1 MAGKTARYRCP
12 VCGEEYP
19 PHEAVRLGY
28 RCHGQPL
35 QRVAPETRPAPLS
48 ITIPVRR
55 DAEETPEP
63 FRTNGRPGLVEVV
76 PPGRNDVDAGALQNL
91 LGSLALGVPFSLEI
105 AGDTHGRRFLVRA
118 APSVLPALAAQ
129 IEGVYGRIGVEP
141 VDPEDDPARRVEG
154 AAVAQAVLHLRRT
167 EALPLRTFR
176 DGAFRDADPILALLG
191 AFGRL
196 EEGERVLSQLVLY
209 PAPPGWA
216 DRFVPLAQ
224 RVEPRTSSPGN
235 LTLGLLVTAGA
246 AFGVAIGLRVL
257 TWLLTGRVLPAFLL
271 SGVTV
276 PAAYIALRTVLPY
289 LNLRHNI
296 DPDLVRSKIF
306 GPAFHF
312 RLRLEAQAPDRGRAE
327 RLLRRLIGAYRQFE
341 TGAGNGLVVSRET
354 FRPTDLDD
362 VTRERGL
369 LWGLLPPP
377 RRDIIGAAE
386 AATLWHLPVGDTAE
400 LVRRVLDPRRL
411 PRPED
416 VEDGVLIGTSV
427 HQGREIPVHIP
438 PSAAWRNKLLL
449 ARTQRGKTT
458 LMMHL
463 ARYAMEDPVRAV
475 IFMDPH
481 GDAARRLLSVIP
493 RHRVD
498 DVMYLDFGDPAH
510 VIGWNL
516 LDVRQGFSDDVIV
529 DAFVMAGRQMWGPF
543 WGPRMEDVLRAAV
556 RTLLAANRQ
565 IVARPDLGPEYQF
578 TVLDIAPLLMMQ
590 EFQQRLRVYIQDIP
604 DLMMWWYGYFDQTLH
619 HAQRLEVINPVMS
632 KINRLHSA
640 VSVRRTIG
648 LPQGTL
654 DFWGV
659 IENHKIL
666 LINLPG
672 GTIGMDNAAFLGS
685 FLLSYLETVIRSH
698 QDRPREERPK
708 VSFFL
713 DECASVPYSYQRLL
727 AELVKMGADFTL
739 VAQSLHQLDAIEE
752 EEGLAETVLANIDT
766 LVVFQVAGAD
776 ARRLVIE
783 LGGEV
788 EAADLVNLPEHT
800 CVVKTQRD
808 GRPLPVMTV
817 QVAPP
822 PRADETIRQ
831 AVLRRRTSYTVT
843 AAEADE
849 QYRQHI
855 LHYYQRPI
863 RVFLQQLASWTEQAR
878 RAMEEEVRYE
888 AWEEFLGTH
897 GVPSDVMEPMRV
909 AGSLESVP
917 PPDRP
922 QGGRKKR
929 RKRGQGGK
937 GADRTAESGKD
948 D

>member
-1 MAGKTARYRCP
+1 MTGKVALYRCP

-19 PHEAVRLGY
+19 PHDAARMGY
-28 RCHGQPL
+28 RCHGRPL
-35 QRVAPETRPAPLS
+35 QRVAPEARSPALS
-48 ITIPVRR
+48 ITLPVRR
-55 DAEETPEP
+55 DEGKETWEP
-63 FRTNGRPGLVEVV
+63 FRTDGRTGLVEIV

-105 AGDTHGRRFLVRA
+105 AGDAHGRRFLVRA
-118 APSVLPALAAQ
+118 APPVLPALAAQ
-129 IEGVYGRIGVEP
+129 IEGVYGRVGVEP
-141 VDPEDDPARRVEG
+141 VPPDDDPARRVEG

-196 EEGERVLSQLVLY
+196 KEGERALSQLILY
-209 PAPPGWA
+209 PAPSGWA

-224 RVEPRTSSPGN
+224 RVEPRTASPVN
-235 LTLGLLVTAGA
+235 LTVGCLVAAGA
-246 AFGVAIGLRVL
+246 AVGIAVGLRVL

-276 PAAYIALRTVLPY
+276 PAAYIGLRLALPY
-289 LNLRHNI
+289 LNLRHDV

-306 GPAFHF
+306 SPAFHF
-312 RLRLEAQAPDRGRAE
+312 RLRLEAQAPDRGQAE

-341 TGAGNGLVVSRET
+341 TGAGNGLVASRES
-354 FRPTDLDD
+354 FSPSDLDD
-362 VTRERGL
+362 VMEERGP

-416 VEDGVLIGTSV
+416 VEKGVLIGTSV

-438 PSAAWRNKLLL
+438 SSAAWRNKLLL

-463 ARYAMEDPVRAV
+463 ARYAMEDPDRAV
-475 IFMDPH
+475 VFVDPH
-481 GDAARRLLSVIP
+481 GDAVKRLLSVIP
-493 RHRVD
+493 AHRVD
-498 DVMYLDFGDPAH
+498 DVMYLDFGDPGH
-510 VIGWNL
+510 VVGWNL

-529 DAFVMAGRQMWGPF
+529 DAFVMAGRQMWRDF
-543 WGPRMEDVLRAAV
+543 WGPRMEDVLRAVV

-565 IVARPDLGPEYQF
+565 IVAHPELGPQYQF
-578 TVLDIAPLLMMQ
+578 TALDIAPLLMVQ
-590 EFQQRLRVYIQDIP
+590 EFQQRLRVYIQTIP
-604 DLMMWWYGYFDQTLH
+604 DLMMWWYGYFDQALH

-640 VSVRRTIG
+640 LSVRRAIG
-648 LPQGTL
+648 LPEGTL
-654 DFWGV
+654 DLWGV
-659 IENHKIL
+659 IENHRIL
-666 LINLPG
+666 LVNLPG

-685 FLLSYLETVIRSH
+685 FLLSYLETVVRSH

-752 EEGLAETVLANIDT
+752 GLAETVLANIDT
-766 LVVFQVAGAD
+766 LAVFQVAGAD

-783 LGGEV
+783 LGEEV
-788 EAADLVNLPEHT
+788 QAADLVNLPEHT

-817 QVAPP
+817 EIAPP
-822 PRADETIRQ
+822 PQADEAVRQ
-831 AVLRRRTSYTVT
+831 AVLRRQTAYTVT
-843 AAEADE
+843 AADADRRYE
-849 QYRQHI
+849 EHI
-855 LHYYQRPI
+855 LHYYRRPLEAFLAQMESWARKAQR
-863 RVFLQQLASWTEQAR
+863 ED
-878 RAMEEEVRYE
+878 EEAVRE
-888 AWEEFLGTH
+888 ESFEEFMSGRR
-897 GVPSDVMEPMRV
+897 VPLEAAMPMRV
-909 AGSLESVP
+909 AGGLDPVAP
-917 PPDRP
+917 ADPP
-922 QGGRKKR
+922 QGGKKKR
-929 RKRGQGGK
+929 RKRGRGGK
-937 GADRTAESGKD
+937 EAGKTGGNAAG
-948 D
+948 